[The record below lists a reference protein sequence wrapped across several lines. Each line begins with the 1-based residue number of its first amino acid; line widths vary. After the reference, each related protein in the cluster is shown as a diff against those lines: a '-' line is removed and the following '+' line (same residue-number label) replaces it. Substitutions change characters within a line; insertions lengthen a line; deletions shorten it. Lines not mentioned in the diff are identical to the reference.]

1 MKAVLELK
9 NVSKFMNNKA
19 LVDDI
24 TFTVNEGEIFGF
36 LGPNGAGKTTLMRTI
51 TTLLPIEEGSI
62 TYNDIKWQNGDEV
75 RKIIGYLPQHFSIYK
90 NLKVYEALEHMAIL
104 KNVDNAKEE
113 VSSVLNKVNLYSDKN
128 KKIKQLSGGMLRRVG
143 IAQAILGNPKILVV
157 DEPTAGLDPENR
169 IKFRNLL
176 RDISK
181 DMIIIISTHIVEDI
195 ENTCNEI
202 GILKKGSLLFS
213 GNVIDFLEK
222 AKGHIYEVDVNREEF
237 NDISSR
243 VRIISSK
250 TFIDGYNIRFL
261 IKNENEFIPKNAK
274 VVSPSLEDAYLYVA
288 GRDAN
293 E

>member
-1 MKAVLELK
+1 MGLEINNISKRYGELK
-9 NVSKFMNNKA
+9 ALDNVSFKINN
-19 LVDDI
+19 
-24 TFTVNEGEIFGF
+24 GMFGL

-62 TYNDIKWQNGDEV
+62 TYNDIQWQNGDEV

-113 VSSVLNKVNLYSDKN
+113 VSSVLNKVNLYSDKD

>member
-1 MKAVLELK
+1 MGLEINNISKRYGELK
-9 NVSKFMNNKA
+9 ALDNVSLKINN
-19 LVDDI
+19 
-24 TFTVNEGEIFGF
+24 GMFGL

-62 TYNDIKWQNGDEV
+62 TYDDIQWQNGDEV

-113 VSSVLNKVNLYSDKN
+113 VSSVLNKVNLYSDKD

-181 DMIIIISTHIVEDI
+181 DRIIIISTHIVEDI

-202 GILKKGSLLFS
+202 GILKKGELLFN

-222 AKGHIYEVDVNREEF
+222 AKGNIYEVDINREEF

-243 VRIISSK
+243 VRTISSK
-250 TFIDGYNIRFL
+250 TFIDGYSIRFL

>member
-1 MKAVLELK
+1 MGLEIKNISKRYGELK
-9 NVSKFMNNKA
+9 ALDNVSFKINN
-19 LVDDI
+19 
-24 TFTVNEGEIFGF
+24 GMFGL

-62 TYNDIKWQNGDEV
+62 TYDDIQWQNGDEV

-113 VSSVLNKVNLYSDKN
+113 VSSVLNKVNLYSDKD
-128 KKIKQLSGGMLRRVG
+128 KKIKELSGGMLRRVG

-181 DMIIIISTHIVEDI
+181 DRIIIISTHIVEDI

-202 GILKKGSLLFS
+202 GILKKGELLFS

-222 AKGHIYEVDVNREEF
+222 AKGHIYEVDINREEF

-243 VRIISSK
+243 VRTISSK
-250 TFIDGYNIRFL
+250 TFIDGYSIRFL

>member
-1 MKAVLELK
+1 MGLEIKNISKRYGELK
-9 NVSKFMNNKA
+9 ALDNVSFKINN
-19 LVDDI
+19 
-24 TFTVNEGEIFGF
+24 GMFGL

-62 TYNDIKWQNGDEV
+62 TYDDIQWQNGDEV

-113 VSSVLNKVNLYSDKN
+113 VSSVLNKVNLYSDKD

-181 DMIIIISTHIVEDI
+181 DRIIIISTHIVEDI

-222 AKGHIYEVDVNREEF
+222 AKGHIYEVDINREEF

-288 GRDAN
+288 GRDVN

>member
-1 MKAVLELK
+1 MGLEINNISKRYGELK
-9 NVSKFMNNKA
+9 ALDNVSFKINN
-19 LVDDI
+19 
-24 TFTVNEGEIFGF
+24 GMFGL

-62 TYNDIKWQNGDEV
+62 TYDDIQWQNGDEV

-113 VSSVLNKVNLYSDKN
+113 VSSVLNKVNLYSDKD
-128 KKIKQLSGGMLRRVG
+128 KKIKELSGGMLRRVG

-181 DMIIIISTHIVEDI
+181 DRIIIISTHIVEDI

-202 GILKKGSLLFS
+202 GILKKGELLFN

-222 AKGHIYEVDVNREEF
+222 AKGNIYEVDINREEF

-243 VRIISSK
+243 VRTISSK
-250 TFIDGYNIRFL
+250 TFIDGYSIRFL

>member
-1 MKAVLELK
+1 MGLEINNISKRYGELK
-9 NVSKFMNNKA
+9 ALDNVSFKINN
-19 LVDDI
+19 
-24 TFTVNEGEIFGF
+24 GMFGL

-128 KKIKQLSGGMLRRVG
+128 KKIKQLSGGMLRKVG

-181 DMIIIISTHIVEDI
+181 DRIIIISTHIVEDI

>member
-1 MKAVLELK
+1 MGLEINNISKRYGELK
-9 NVSKFMNNKA
+9 ALDNVSLKINN
-19 LVDDI
+19 
-24 TFTVNEGEIFGF
+24 GMFGL

-113 VSSVLNKVNLYSDKN
+113 VSSVLNKVNLYSDKD

-181 DMIIIISTHIVEDI
+181 DRIIIISTHIVEDI

-222 AKGHIYEVDVNREEF
+222 AKGNIYEVDVNREEF

>member
-1 MKAVLELK
+1 MGLEINNISKRYGELK
-9 NVSKFMNNKA
+9 ALDNVSFKINN
-19 LVDDI
+19 
-24 TFTVNEGEIFGF
+24 GMFGL

-62 TYNDIKWQNGDEV
+62 IYDDIQWQNGDEV